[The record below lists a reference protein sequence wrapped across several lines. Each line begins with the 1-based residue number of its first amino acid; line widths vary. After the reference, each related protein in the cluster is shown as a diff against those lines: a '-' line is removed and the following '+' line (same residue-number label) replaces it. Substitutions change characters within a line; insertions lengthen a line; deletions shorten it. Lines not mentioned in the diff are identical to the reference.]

1 MFLDRVSVTEL
12 NYIIVK
18 VYSHATLR
26 CGVCLM
32 ANQNNIF
39 VVDYYYTGY
48 YVMEFTTL
56 HAHLLR
62 IFFKVTNYFDK
73 SIINHGYREILYMNE
88 IEIIQCWATLNI
100 LL

>member
-12 NYIIVK
+12 SYIIVK

-26 CGVCLM
+26 CGACLM

-73 SIINHGYREILYMNE
+73 SIINHGYRETLY
-88 IEIIQCWATLNI
+88 IEIIQCGATLNI